1 MRAARTAQPV
11 EELEKG
17 VRHVRERENI
27 ASNVALR
34 ESVAIVM
41 VLEYVRDV
49 MAKRVKNAS
58 SADGAMVNVSSVV
71 EVEHR

>member
-1 MRAARTAQPV
+1 M
-11 EELEKG
+11 
-17 VRHVRERENI
+17 
-27 ASNVALR
+27 ALR